1 MYGFFNFYIHVQVR
15 QAGIQCPLL
24 EYFTAVL
31 THAQTSPPA
40 KEYWEK
46 KKKLQRIKN
55 NCMHRQLGQIMNNKT
70 EKDQKTNYCF
80 WGSGS
85 NNSFCAWSL
94 HVAPPGAGGPPQPPF
109 WPNPW
114 TAPTLDSFEGPTHP
128 LLKSKQGKLLLVFAV
143 SFCSPSPSKALPEF
157 LICPLIN
164 CYWLKSPRTQVSNKS
179 NTHLAETI
187 HGILNFDLF
196 PGQLGIAGYIAGYAL
211 VMPGAVTSHST
222 QQPCG
227 HRVDK
232 QIHLQPSVLYPD
244 NHPVFHAQ

>member
-1 MYGFFNFYIHVQVR
+1 MGR
-15 QAGIQCPLL
+15 LL
-24 EYFTAVL
+24 
-31 THAQTSPPA
+31 
-40 KEYWEK
+40 K
-46 KKKLQRIKN
+46 
-55 NCMHRQLGQIMNNKT
+55 
-70 EKDQKTNYCF
+70 
-80 WGSGS
+80 
-85 NNSFCAWSL
+85 
-94 HVAPPGAGGPPQPPF
+94 PPF

-128 LLKSKQGKLLLVFAV
+128 LLESKQGKLLLVFAA

-157 LICPLIN
+157 LIWPLIN
-164 CYWLKSPRTQVSNKS
+164 CYWLQSPRTQVSNKS

-196 PGQLGIAGYIAGYAL
+196 PGQLGIAGYIAWYAL

-232 QIHLQPSVLYPD
+232 QIRLQPSVLYPD
-244 NHPVFHAQ
+244 NHPVFHVQQRYPTNYVSYSTLCYKIGPVLDDSAQF